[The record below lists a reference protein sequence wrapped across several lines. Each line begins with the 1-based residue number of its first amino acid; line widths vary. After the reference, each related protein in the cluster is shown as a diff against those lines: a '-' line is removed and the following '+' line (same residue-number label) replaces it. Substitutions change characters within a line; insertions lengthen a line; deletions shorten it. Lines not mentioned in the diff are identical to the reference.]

1 MVYSLNSKKTF
12 YSLAKVPKLL
22 QISLGLLCLLTFSQ
36 CHYTRYLEEDEALLW
51 QQKIEL
57 SSQKSTDFGASGI
70 LKQQPNQSILGWRP
84 SLMLYSWGDGTD
96 SSLFGKLGNPPVIL
110 DRFKA
115 QQGIEQLEN
124 YYFNRGFFQVQG
136 QEKIESRKRK
146 AQVTYQL
153 DLGPRYRVDTVE
165 YHLDSGYMRGLTR
178 YFLDERLVRKG
189 DFYSAPLLDK
199 ERNRLRDIFRNH
211 GYYNFAS
218 SYISYQ
224 ADTISP
230 EEPYRVRLILTV
242 APKSERRQDTVV
254 QIPHQRYK
262 ISSVSIQPD
271 FSYHNPSQIADTV
284 NFRDYQVV
292 YDTLRYK
299 PGYLTEAIH
308 FEPGDYY
315 SQEVVQ
321 ETYGHLASYN
331 GFSISEIT
339 FDPDTSVGGDTS
351 LQARVKLSPRE
362 KYTFTSNVEAT
373 NLSNNLGINGSVG
386 LINRNLFSSGEAL
399 RLDLSSGLEYQPTL
413 GSQAN
418 LSRTFEVGAELS
430 LDFPRFLLPLNTV
443 GLVPKRMLP
452 RSSLSIF
459 TNRTSRVEFDR
470 ETFGGRLD
478 YFWRQDASK
487 KHRISIL
494 NTSFSRLV
502 SIDRNFISQLSPI
515 QQLAFNSEFISSSR
529 WDFTFNGQR
538 QTDASYYH
546 FVKTQLELGGNI
558 QALLRKASSAAPAPE
573 NENETLWGAPI
584 YQFSRLEADYRFFW
598 EIDQEHQWIQRLQ
611 GGYVFPYGT
620 SVIESGSSQLR
631 LPPFSRFFF
640 LGGSNDLRAWQAY
653 RAGGGD
659 RAITSYNRSDSS
671 GFSTGTMKFLFSSE
685 YRFPIY
691 SYLKGALFVDAGNIW
706 FTGGLENAL
715 PSTRFQIED
724 LLEDLYIGSGAG
736 LRLDLDYFV
745 IRLDIG
751 LKVRDPGFRS
761 RGKEWVLATKPIL
774 PNLVYNIALGYPF

>member
-1 MVYSLNSKKTF
+1 M
-12 YSLAKVPKLL
+12 PKLL
-22 QISLGLLCLLTFSQ
+22 QIGLGLIFLLTFTQ
-36 CHYTRYLEEDEALLW
+36 CQYTRYLEEDEALLW
-51 QQKIEL
+51 QQEIKL
-57 SSQKSTDFGASGI
+57 SSRKSPDYGAAGI
-70 LKQQPNQSILGWRP
+70 LKQQANQSILGWRP
-84 SLMLYSWGDGTD
+84 SLMLYNWGDGTD
-96 SSLFGKLGNPPVIL
+96 SSLFGRMGNPPVIF

-115 QQGIEQLEN
+115 QQGIKQLEN
-124 YYFNRGFFQVQG
+124 FYFNRGFFQVQG
-136 QEKIESRKRK
+136 QENIETRKSK
-146 AQVTYQL
+146 AQVTYKL

-165 YHLDSGYMRGLTR
+165 YKLDSGYMRGLTR
-178 YFLDERLVRKG
+178 YFLDDRLVKKG
-189 DFYSAPLLDK
+189 DFYNASRLDK

-230 EEPYRVRLILTV
+230 EKLHRVRLILTV
-242 APKSERRQDTVV
+242 APKTERRQDTVV
-254 QIPHQRYK
+254 QVPHKRYK
-262 ISSVSIQPD
+262 IRSVSIQPD
-271 FSYHNPSQIADTV
+271 FSYRKPSQIEDTV
-284 NFRDYQVV
+284 NFRDYQIV

-308 FEPGDYY
+308 FKTGDYY

-339 FDPDTSVGGDTS
+339 FEPDTFESEETG
-351 LQARVKLSPRE
+351 LQAQIKLSPRE
-362 KYTFTSNVEAT
+362 KYTFTTNVEAT

-386 LINRNLFSSGEAL
+386 LINRNLFSAGEAL

-487 KHRISIL
+487 KHRISVF

-502 SIDRNFISQLSPI
+502 SIDRNFVNQLTPI

-529 WDFTFNGQR
+529 WEFTYNGQR
-538 QTDASYYH
+538 QTDAPYYD
-546 FVKTQLELGGNI
+546 FLKTQIELGGNI
-558 QALLRKASSAAPAPE
+558 QALLRNASSAAQAPE
-573 NENETLWGAPI
+573 DENETLWGAPI
-584 YQFSRLEADYRFFW
+584 YQFSRLEADYRFYW
-598 EIDQEHQWIQRLQ
+598 EIDKEHQWIQRLLA
-611 GGYVFPYGT
+611 GYVFPYGN
-620 SVIESGSSQLR
+620 SVLESDDGKLR

-653 RAGGGD
+653 RAGGGS

-671 GFSTGTMKFLFSSE
+671 GFSTGTMKILFSSE

-691 SYLKGALFVDAGNIW
+691 SYLKGAIFIDAGNIW
-706 FTGGLENAL
+706 LTGGLENSL
-715 PSTRFQIED
+715 PSTRFEVED
-724 LLEDLYIGSGAG
+724 LLGDFYLGSGAG

-745 IRLDIG
+745 IRFDVG
-751 LKVRDPGFRS
+751 LKVRDPGYRS
-761 RGKEWVLATKPIL
+761 GGNEWVIATKPVF